1 MDTKINRQRW
11 PRVAVT
17 LPPQV
22 GKALD
27 DLAEANFRDRRH
39 EALRLLTDAI
49 ERERPAERSEQ

>member
-1 MDTKINRQRW
+1 METKINRQRW